1 MTASI
6 HKGFDLGFEYIASD
20 AASTTILPYRRHI
33 QSGKQGRR
41 ALPFVIVGMH
51 LWHAKCHWQQG
62 PSSIQG
68 LEMMGPKTDP
78 QPVKIRS
85 R

>member
-1 MTASI
+1 MTAPV
-6 HKGFDLGFEYIASD
+6 HKGFDLGFECIASD

-51 LWHAKCHWQQG
+51 LWHAKCHWQQR
-62 PSSIQG
+62 PRSTQG
-68 LEMMGPKTDP
+68 LEMKDPKTDR
-78 QPVKIRS
+78 QLVRIRS